1 MRLTGL
7 AVRDFRSWPALDVP
21 LQPGVT
27 VFLGSN
33 GHGKTN
39 LVEAINMVATL
50 GSHRVATNTPLI
62 RRGCERAIV
71 QVGVLDPSYGE
82 RVTKIELTV
91 PLRGA
96 VTAAVNGAKATRPR
110 DVLGLLRTVL
120 FAPEDLELVKGDP
133 SARRRFVD
141 ELLVARHPRYA
152 EVMADYS
159 RVLKQR
165 STLLRSAAGAARST
179 SSRDALHATLDAW
192 DEQAAVLGSRLL
204 NGRLKT
210 LDMLRGPAVERL
222 KWLTDGGAAL
232 TLDYAAY
239 NTHLADVIVDGTN
252 PGETVLAQALRDDL
266 RARRDD
272 EIRRGVVL
280 VGPQR
285 DDINIGLGALPAKGY
300 ASHGESWSIALSLRL
315 ASFDVLREQSASDP
329 VLMLD
334 DVFAELDTSRREK
347 LTDAIE
353 SVEQV
358 IITAAVREDVPQR
371 LLTRCIP
378 IERAGQDISHVS

>member
-1 MRLTGL
+1 MRLTGV
-7 AVRDFRSWPALDVP
+7 AVRNFRSWSALDVP

-39 LVEAINMVATL
+39 LVEAINMIATL
-50 GSHRVATNTPLI
+50 GSHRVASNAPLI

-71 QVGVLDPSYGE
+71 QVGVMDPSYGE
-82 RVTKIELTV
+82 RVTKIELTL
-91 PLRGA
+91 PPRGA
-96 VTAAVNGAKATRPR
+96 ATAVVNGAKATRPR
-110 DVLGLLRTVL
+110 DILGLLRTVL

-133 SARRRFVD
+133 GARRRFID
-141 ELLVARHPRYA
+141 ELLVSRHPRYA

-165 STLLRSAAGAARST
+165 STLLRSAVGAARVA
-179 SSRDALHATLDAW
+179 SSREALHATLDAW

-204 NGRLKT
+204 NGRLNT

-222 KWLTDGGAAL
+222 HWLTDGGAAL
-232 TLDYAAY
+232 SLTYAAY
-239 NTHLADVIVDGTN
+239 NTHTADAIVDGTN
-252 PGETVLAQALRDDL
+252 PGETVLAQALREDL

-285 DDINIGLGALPAKGY
+285 DDISIDLGELPAKGY
-300 ASHGESWSIALSLRL
+300 ASHGESWSIALALRL
-315 ASFDVLREQSASDP
+315 ASFDVLREQASSDP
-329 VLMLD
+329 VLLLD

-378 IERAGQDISHVS
+378 IERAGQDSGHVG